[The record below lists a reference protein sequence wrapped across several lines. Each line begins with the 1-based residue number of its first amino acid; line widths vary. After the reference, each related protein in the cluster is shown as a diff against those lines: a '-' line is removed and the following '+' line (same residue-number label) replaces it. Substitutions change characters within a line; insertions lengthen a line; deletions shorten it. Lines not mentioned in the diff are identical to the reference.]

1 VVAHRVEEEVRAAL
15 AVAEDA
21 SASPTE
27 RTEMLM
33 EIAIG
38 LQQRPKTPDQLHA
51 AVELYDKAL
60 AICPQDQGLLRA
72 RVTARKA
79 TALQAIPE
87 QGTDFLET
95 ARAAYEEAIPTLT
108 RTGTAEELA
117 EAEMNLGVVV
127 QSLAGAGRARIT
139 DAISAYQRALRT
151 FDRNKHP
158 EEFAIVQNNL
168 ATAFLSMPFTDERGK
183 MREALAVQAFEEGL
197 KVVSLIDHPS
207 EYAMLQNNLGNAL
220 QYASSS
226 HVIENNL
233 RALDAYD
240 EALKVR
246 TRETTPLEY
255 ANTIAN
261 KANCLWNLP
270 DDPAQPDRGN
280 RANLMQARAYYAE
293 AREIFVANGDVEKAR
308 IVSEAAT
315 QIEREIL
322 ALPPSNGHG
331 AGEAVN

>member
-21 SASPTE
+21 SAGPTE

-158 EEFAIVQNNL
+158 EEFAILQNNL

-322 ALPPSNGHG
+322 ALPPSNGNG